1 MAPSQWQKL
10 IEYYRACISVEN
22 TAEVKFLRRNN
33 GKDFFHVTQEECISS
48 GSDTLEIDERN
59 PSFRSFIDGARW
71 NKAPSTYLY
80 GFPCYDKDQ
89 SIHPLFIFDV
99 ELTQGQAANTFVLQP
114 NQPRINTSG
123 LGYLRPE
130 EQREAA
136 KALDESWDEDKAAI
150 DNVETTLQ
158 RLEAIF
164 PSFNRNTLLHNPSG
178 VLFRSIDSAYTQ
190 GLQQEL
196 GQLASNFSPNE
207 VCEIILDRTGE
218 PIEESDYGILEI
230 TRLNDEQ
237 RGAIRSAFVNPL
249 TVVTG
254 PPGTGKSQVI
264 LNVITNAL
272 LRNETVLFGSR
283 NNQAVDVV
291 IERLS
296 RIQSQ
301 PLILR
306 YENQRYGNPSTQ
318 FAETLQQAVERAS
331 TLSSDVLG
339 NEIRNLKDRLAQLY
353 KEKRDANQALS
364 RILDRRNRIQEIE
377 ISLEAIVAELPYA
390 ISAELSV
397 YEKFVVSESYRPK
410 IASLARLIE
419 EAEHPNILTLMY
431 LLFGRPIGK
440 RLMRDAQSLLA
451 TMPDYCMNLATE
463 SLDDCREV
471 LVIAKTLAKWIDLQN
486 ELLRLIDQ
494 NWNEPRIEILRTRIV
509 NSQEHAV
516 EASIQYVD
524 ALMKRRLKNLTAG
537 QRRAVG
543 DYASHLR
550 ALQNNFTG
558 EDLRR
563 EISKASEKAFRDGV
577 ARAFPAIAVTNL
589 SVRRA
594 VPLMRDVVDLV
605 VIDEASQCDIA
616 SALPLLYRG
625 KRALVIGDPNQLS
638 HIAHLHPADDRRVLT
653 NAGLS
658 PIDDLRFQYPNN
670 SVFDLVR
677 TTVGSGSRFV
687 HLLDHYRS
695 REEIIGFSNKEF
707 YGGFLNV
714 HTDYRE
720 LSSNDS
726 AQPVT
731 WHDVKGETV
740 RPPNGSAY
748 NLVEAQEVVALV
760 QSIVK
765 RTANR
770 QQQHISLGVVT
781 PFREQANMIQ
791 RMVKENGIDT
801 ARLKQL
807 NFMVGTAHHYQGDER
822 DIMIFSPVISR
833 KAPESSLGFI
843 RSTRNLFNV
852 AITRARAELHTVGDM
867 STCANSNTGYLSN
880 FVKYVQELEHDL
892 PFDDASGLFESPW
905 EQVFFNALKD
915 AGISSYPQYRF
926 HQYKLDLA
934 IPDKM
939 IDIEIDGEYYH
950 QNLDGSRVHS
960 DLKRDTH
967 LTTRGWRVK
976 RFWVY
981 ELQSNL
987 GRCVWEIK
995 GMLTS

>member
-1 MAPSQWQKL
+1 M
-10 IEYYRACISVEN
+10 
-22 TAEVKFLRRNN
+22 
-33 GKDFFHVTQEECISS
+33 
-48 GSDTLEIDERN
+48 
-59 PSFRSFIDGARW
+59 
-71 NKAPSTYLY
+71 
-80 GFPCYDKDQ
+80 
-89 SIHPLFIFDV
+89 
-99 ELTQGQAANTFVLQP
+99 
-114 NQPRINTSG
+114 
-123 LGYLRPE
+123 
-130 EQREAA
+130 
-136 KALDESWDEDKAAI
+136 
-150 DNVETTLQ
+150 
-158 RLEAIF
+158 
-164 PSFNRNTLLHNPSG
+164 
-178 VLFRSIDSAYTQ
+178 
-190 GLQQEL
+190 
-196 GQLASNFSPNE
+196 
-207 VCEIILDRTGE
+207 
-218 PIEESDYGILEI
+218 
-230 TRLNDEQ
+230 
-237 RGAIRSAFVNPL
+237 NPL

-264 LNVITNAL
+264 LNVIANAL

-301 PLILR
+301 PLMLR
-306 YENQRYGNPSTQ
+306 YENQRYGNSSTQ

-353 KEKRDANQALS
+353 KEERDANQALS
-364 RILDRRNRIQEIE
+364 RILDRRNCIQEIE

-390 ISAELSV
+390 ISAELNV
-397 YEKFVVSESYRPK
+397 YEKFVVSESYRHK

-419 EAEHPNILTLMY
+419 EAERPNILTLMY

-486 ELLRLIDQ
+486 ELLKLIDQ
-494 NWNEPRIEILRTRIV
+494 NWNEPRIEILRARIV
-509 NSQEHAV
+509 NSQEHAI

-625 KRALVIGDPNQLS
+625 KRALVIGDYNQLS
-638 HIAHLHPADDRRVLT
+638 HISRLHAADDRRLLV
-653 NAGLS
+653 NAGLN
-658 PIDDLRFQYPNN
+658 PINDLRFQYPIN
-670 SVFDLVR
+670 SVYDLAR
-677 TTVGSGSRFV
+677 TTVGNGSRFV

-707 YGGFLNV
+707 YGNVLNI
-714 HTDYRE
+714 HTDYQR
-720 LSSNDS
+720 LSSSGS
-726 AQPVT
+726 AQPVM

-740 RPPNGSAY
+740 RPPSGSAY
-748 NLVEAQEVVALV
+748 NLAEAQEVVALV
-760 QSIVK
+760 QNIVE
-765 RTANR
+765 RTVNR
-770 QQQHISLGVVT
+770 QEQRISLGVVT
-781 PFREQANMIQ
+781 PFRQQANEI
-791 RMVKENGIDT
+791 RRSIESKIDT
-801 ARLKQL
+801 AQLRRL
-807 NFMVGTAHHYQGDER
+807 NFAVDTAHLYQGDER
-822 DIMIFSPVISR
+822 DIIVFSPVISR
-833 KAPESSLGFI
+833 GAPESSLGFI
-843 RSTRNLFNV
+843 RNTRNLFNV
-852 AITRARAELHTVGDM
+852 AITRARAELHVVGDM
-867 STCANSNTGYLSN
+867 ATCANSDIGYLTN
-880 FVKYVQELEHDL
+880 FVKYVQELHSL
-892 PFDDASGLFESPW
+892 PFEDASGLFESPW
-905 EQVFFNALKD
+905 ERVFFDALKN

-967 LTTRGWRVK
+967 LTTRGWHVK

-981 ELQSNL
+981 ELQSDL
-987 GRCVWEIK
+987 DRCVREITQ
-995 GMLTS
+995 MLAS